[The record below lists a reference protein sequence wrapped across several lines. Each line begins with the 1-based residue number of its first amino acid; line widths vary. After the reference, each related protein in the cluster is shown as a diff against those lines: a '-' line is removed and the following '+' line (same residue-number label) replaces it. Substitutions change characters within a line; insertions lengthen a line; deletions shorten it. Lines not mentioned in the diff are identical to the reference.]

1 VHLWKI
7 YRLCACVAALT
18 LVAVAFPAYTQDQ
31 QPKPDAAQSLQP
43 DNGQKTSP
51 PAPVSSPDQAQSNA
65 IGVPAT
71 VLATDKIEGIL
82 GKEVKSHT
90 GESMGRIVDVIV
102 DRSLTVQGVVIDFG
116 GFLGV
121 GSRQIAVAWK
131 ALRFSQQNKSN
142 VLIVDF
148 TKDQLKAAPAYKA
161 GEQVVLLHPTATTP
175 TQTNTPPP
183 SVSASPS
190 TQATP
195 PETPA
200 K

>member
-1 VHLWKI
+1 
-7 YRLCACVAALT
+7 
-18 LVAVAFPAYTQDQ
+18 
-31 QPKPDAAQSLQP
+31 
-43 DNGQKTSP
+43 
-51 PAPVSSPDQAQSNA
+51 
-65 IGVPAT
+65 
-71 VLATDKIEGIL
+71 
-82 GKEVKSHT
+82 
-90 GESMGRIVDVIV
+90 MGRIVDVIV

-142 VLIVDF
+142 VLILDF